1 MTENET
7 LDRARLLFVGDT
19 QGDMLAREVIAI
31 AERAAKKAALWEEV
45 ADQKDKELA
54 TLRAQRDELLA
65 MLTPLK
71 DAILFA
77 RAQRRPLGIGQDS
90 EIGRP
95 TVTIEVCPR
104 YGREKHNP
112 GFHLEADTL
121 GPGDAEGPSATKQ
134 IAVAL
139 LRLAYA
145 VADKASL
152 LP

>member
-31 AERAAKKAALWEEV
+31 AEE
-45 ADQKDKELA
+45 
-54 TLRAQRDELLA
+54 RAQTIG

-121 GPGDAEGPSATKQ
+121 GPGDAEGPSATKRL
-134 IAVAL
+134 AVAL

-152 LP
+152 RP

>member
-1 MTENET
+1 MSDKDV

-19 QGDMLAREVIAI
+19 QGDKLAREVIAI
-31 AERAAKKAALWEEV
+31 AEE
-45 ADQKDKELA
+45 
-54 TLRAQRDELLA
+54 RAQTIG

-112 GFHLEADTL
+112 GFYLEADTL
-121 GPGDAEGPSATKQ
+121 GPEDAEGPSATKR

-139 LRLAYA
+139 LRLAYE
-145 VADKASL
+145 VAEKVRL
-152 LP
+152 QP

>member
-1 MTENET
+1 MTDRET
-7 LDRARLLFVGDT
+7 LDRARLLFVGAT
-19 QGDMLAREVIAI
+19 QGDKLAREVIAI
-31 AERAAKKAALWEEV
+31 AERNAKKAALWEEV

-54 TLRAQRDELLA
+54 TLRSQCDELWD

-71 DAILFA
+71 DAVLFA
-77 RAQRRPLGIGQDS
+77 RAQRGPMGIGQDS

-112 GFHLEADTL
+112 GFYLEADTL
-121 GPGDAEGPSATKQ
+121 GPGDAEGPSATKR

-139 LRLAYA
+139 LRLAYE
-145 VADKASL
+145 VAEKVRL
-152 LP
+152 QP

>member
-1 MTENET
+1 M
-7 LDRARLLFVGDT
+7 V
-19 QGDMLAREVIAI
+19 
-31 AERAAKKAALWEEV
+31 
-45 ADQKDKELA
+45 
-54 TLRAQRDELLA
+54 
-65 MLTPLK
+65 TPLK

-77 RAQRRPLGIGQDS
+77 RAQRRPMGIGQDS

-121 GPGDAEGPSATKQ
+121 GPEDAEGPSATKR

-145 VADKASL
+145 VADKVRT
-152 LP
+152 

>member
-1 MTENET
+1 MTDRET
-7 LDRARLLFVGDT
+7 LDKAKALFVGDT
-19 QGDMLAREVIAI
+19 QGDKLAREVIAI
-31 AERAAKKAALWEEV
+31 AEE
-45 ADQKDKELA
+45 
-54 TLRAQRDELLA
+54 RAQTIG

-121 GPGDAEGPSATKQ
+121 GPDDAEGPSATKR

-145 VADKASL
+145 VADKVRL
-152 LP
+152 QP

>member
-1 MTENET
+1 MTDRET

-19 QGDMLAREVIAI
+19 QGDKLAREVIAI
-31 AERAAKKAALWEEV
+31 AEE
-45 ADQKDKELA
+45 
-54 TLRAQRDELLA
+54 RAQTIACEVEHSRKLEDQLKDLHGLLA
-65 MLTPLK
+65 PLK
-71 DAILFA
+71 DAVLFA
-77 RAQRRPLGIGQDS
+77 RAQRRPMGIGQDT
-90 EIGRP
+90 EIGAP

-121 GPGDAEGPSATKQ
+121 GPGDAEGPSATKR

-145 VADKASL
+145 VADKVRL
-152 LP
+152 QP

>member
-1 MTENET
+1 MTDRET

-19 QGDMLAREVIAI
+19 QGDKLAREVIAI
-31 AERAAKKAALWEEV
+31 AEE
-45 ADQKDKELA
+45 
-54 TLRAQRDELLA
+54 RAQTIG

-121 GPGDAEGPSATKQ
+121 GPDDAEGPSATKR

-145 VADKASL
+145 VADKVRL
-152 LP
+152 QP

>member
-1 MTENET
+1 MTDRET

-19 QGDMLAREVIAI
+19 QGDKLAREVIAI
-31 AERAAKKAALWEEV
+31 AEE
-45 ADQKDKELA
+45 
-54 TLRAQRDELLA
+54 RAQTIACEVEHSRKLEDQ
-65 MLTPLK
+65 LK
-71 DAILFA
+71 DLHGMLAPLRDAVLFA
-77 RAQRRPLGIGQDS
+77 RAQRRPMGIGQDS

-121 GPGDAEGPSATKQ
+121 GLGDAEGPSATKR

-145 VADKASL
+145 VADKVRL
-152 LP
+152 QP